1 MRRRSVV
8 VALAV
13 LVGATGC
20 GDDGGDDGAA
30 DPPAPEQWVAEI
42 CGGLQAPA
50 ASLAQRLA
58 TISDLPDELEP
69 DEPLGDRL
77 GTVQDAFAALPI
89 YLAHYTDLVEVAGPP
104 DIPDGAAFQE
114 ELLAQVR
121 EARQVVSDAA
131 ASVGG
136 LRPATTPTQFFR
148 QVEGFAGFDQALSTI
163 GLDLG
168 DEVPPEI
175 ADAVSADVAC
185 RDVTDELA
193 AALT

>member
-1 MRRRSVV
+1 VV

-13 LVGATGC
+13 LVAVTGC
-20 GDDGGDDGAA
+20 GGDDGGGDEAA
-30 DPPAPEQWVAEI
+30 DAPAPEEWVAEV
-42 CGGLQAPA
+42 CGGLRAPA

-58 TISDLPDELEP
+58 TISDLPAELDP

-77 GTVQDAFAALPI
+77 GTLQDAFAALPI
-89 YLAHYTDLVEVAGPP
+89 YLTHYADLVEVAGAP
-104 DIPDGAAFQE
+104 DMPDGAAFQE
-114 ELLAQVR
+114 QLLTRVR
-121 EARQVVSDAA
+121 EARQVVSDAS

-148 QVEGFAGFDQALSTI
+148 QVEGFAGFDQALSTV

-168 DEVPPEI
+168 DDVPPEI
-175 ADAVSADVAC
+175 ADAVSAEVAC

-193 AALT
+193 SALQ